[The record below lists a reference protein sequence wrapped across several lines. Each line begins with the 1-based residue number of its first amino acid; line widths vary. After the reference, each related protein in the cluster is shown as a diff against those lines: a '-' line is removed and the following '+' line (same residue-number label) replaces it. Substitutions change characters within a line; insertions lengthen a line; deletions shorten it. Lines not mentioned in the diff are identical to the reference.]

1 MLTTCGFIEIIA
13 EEVFATVFFILSLV
27 FHQKVISKRWGVHTY
42 EYNCMALNLFQT
54 QNRLA
59 LL

>member
-42 EYNCMALNLFQT
+42 EYNCMALKKET
-54 QNRLA
+54 
-59 LL
+59 